1 MEGKHMTT
9 FETIAKLIAETK
21 DMDVSG
27 IKPENTFAD
36 LGLDSLDVAELVM
49 NMEDELGVTIEI
61 SPALKTVQDV
71 VALVDE
77 QKK

>member
-1 MEGKHMTT
+1 MTT
-9 FETIAKLIAETK
+9 FETIAKLVAESK
-21 DMDVSG
+21 DLDVNS
-27 IKPENTFAD
+27 IKPEMTFAD

-49 NMEDELGVTIEI
+49 NMEDELSVTIEI

-71 VALVDE
+71 VALVDA

>member
-1 MEGKHMTT
+1 MTT
-9 FETIAKLIAETK
+9 FETITKLIAETK
-21 DMDVSG
+21 DMDPSE
-27 IKPENTFAD
+27 IKAEMTFAD

-71 VALVDE
+71 VALVDA

>member
-1 MEGKHMTT
+1 MTT

-21 DMDVSG
+21 DLDVNA
-27 IKPENTFAD
+27 IKPEMTFAD

-49 NMEDELGVTIEI
+49 NMEDEMGVTIEI

-71 VALVDE
+71 AALVDE

>member
-1 MEGKHMTT
+1 MTT
-9 FETIAKLIAETK
+9 FETIAKLVAESK
-21 DMDVSG
+21 DLDVNS
-27 IKPENTFAD
+27 IKPEMTFAD

-61 SPALKTVQDV
+61 SPALKTIQDV
-71 VALVDE
+71 AALVDE

>member
-1 MEGKHMTT
+1 MST
-9 FETIAKLIAETK
+9 FETIAKLVAEAK
-21 DMDVSG
+21 DLDVSAV
-27 IKPENTFAD
+27 KPEMTFTD

-49 NMEDELGVTIEI
+49 NMEDELNVTIEI

-71 VALVDE
+71 VTLVDE

>member
-1 MEGKHMTT
+1 MTT

-21 DMDVSG
+21 DMDLIN
-27 IKPENTFAD
+27 IKPEMTFAD

>member
-1 MEGKHMTT
+1 MTT
-9 FETIAKLIAETK
+9 FETIAKLLAEAK
-21 DMDVSG
+21 DLDAAA
-27 IKPENTFAD
+27 IKPEMTFAD

-49 NMEDELGVTIEI
+49 NMEDELNVTIEI

-71 VALVDE
+71 VTLVDE

>member
-1 MEGKHMTT
+1 MTT
-9 FETIAKLIAETK
+9 FETIAKLVAESK
-21 DMDVSG
+21 DLDVNS
-27 IKPENTFAD
+27 IKPEMTFAD

-71 VALVDE
+71 VTLVDA

>member
-1 MEGKHMTT
+1 MTT
-9 FETIAKLIAETK
+9 FETIAKMLAESK
-21 DMDVSG
+21 DLDVNE
-27 IKPENTFAD
+27 IKPEMTFAD

-61 SPALKTVQDV
+61 SPALKTIADV
-71 VALVDE
+71 VTLVDE

>member
-1 MEGKHMTT
+1 MTT

-21 DMDVSG
+21 DIDAAT
-27 IKPENTFAD
+27 IKPESTFAD
-36 LGLDSLDVAELVM
+36 MGLDSLDVAELVM

-61 SPALKTVQDV
+61 SPALKTIQDV
-71 VALVDE
+71 AALVDE

>member
-1 MEGKHMTT
+1 MST

-21 DMDVSG
+21 DMDIAT
-27 IKPENTFAD
+27 IKPEMTFAD
-36 LGLDSLDVAELVM
+36 MGLDSLDVAELVM

-61 SPALKTVQDV
+61 SPALKTVADV
-71 VALVDE
+71 AALVDE

>member
-1 MEGKHMTT
+1 MTT

-21 DMDVSG
+21 DMDVTN
-27 IKPENTFAD
+27 IKPEMSFTD

-61 SPALKTVQDV
+61 SPALKTVKDV

>member
-1 MEGKHMTT
+1 MTT

-21 DMDVSG
+21 DMDVSA
-27 IKPENTFAD
+27 IKPEMTFAD

-49 NMEDELGVTIEI
+49 NMEDELNVTIEI
-61 SPALKTVQDV
+61 SPSLKTVQDV
-71 VALVDE
+71 VTLVDE

>member
-1 MEGKHMTT
+1 MTT
-9 FETIAKLIAETK
+9 FETIAKLLAESK
-21 DMDVSG
+21 DLELES
-27 IKPENTFAD
+27 IKPEMTFTE

-61 SPALKTVQDV
+61 NPALKTVQDV
-71 VALVDE
+71 VALVEE

>member
-1 MEGKHMTT
+1 MTT
-9 FETIAKLIAETK
+9 FETIAKMLAESK
-21 DMDVSG
+21 DLDVNEV
-27 IKPENTFAD
+27 KPEMTFAD

-49 NMEDELGVTIEI
+49 NMEDELGVVIEI

-71 VALVDE
+71 VTLVDE

>member
-1 MEGKHMTT
+1 MST
-9 FETIAKLIAETK
+9 FETIAKLIAEAK
-21 DMDVSG
+21 DLDVAT
-27 IKPENTFAD
+27 ITPDATFAA

-71 VALVDE
+71 AALVDE

>member
-1 MEGKHMTT
+1 MTT

-21 DMDVSG
+21 DIDVTT
-27 IKPENTFAD
+27 IKPDSTFAD
-36 LGLDSLDVAELVM
+36 MGLDSLDVAELVM

-61 SPALKTVQDV
+61 SPALKTIQDV
-71 VALVDE
+71 AALVDE